1 MTSISADKKKKG
13 GGTIRLWAVL
23 FWLLVWQ
30 GASMAIGQEI
40 LLVSPLSVF
49 LKLFELAPTGEFWQ
63 SILFSSLRILGGFLL
78 SAGAGAILAALS
90 AKCRRV
96 EELLAPAVLAVKAV
110 PVASFIILILI
121 WISSRNLSVCISFL
135 MVFPVIYTNT
145 LNGIRKIDGELL
157 EMAGIFRMSSWAR
170 FWYLSLPQVMPYFRA
185 GCSVGLGLC
194 WKAGT
199 AAEVIGIPDGSIGE
213 KLYHA
218 KVYLNTSE
226 LFAWTLV
233 IILVSLLFEK
243 LFLAVLDGLTGRLE
257 RM

>member
-13 GGTIRLWAVL
+13 GGKIRLWAVL

-40 LLVSPLSVF
+40 LLVSPVSVVK
-49 LKLFELAPTGEFWQ
+49 KLFELVPLGEFWS
-63 SILFSSLRILGGFLL
+63 SIFFSAVRILGGFLL
-78 SAGAGAILAALS
+78 ACAAGVLLAALA
-90 AKCRRV
+90 AKYKRA
-96 EELLAPAVLAVKAV
+96 EELLAPAVLTVKAV
-110 PVASFIILILI
+110 PVASFIILVLI

-145 LNGIRKIDGELL
+145 LNGIRSTDRGLL
-157 EMAGIFRMSSWAR
+157 EMAAVFGMSPWVKL
-170 FWYLSLPQVMPYFRA
+170 WYIYVPQAMPYFRA
-185 GCSVGLGLC
+185 GCSVALGLC

-199 AAEVIGIPDGSIGE
+199 AAEVIGIPDRSIGE
-213 KLYHA
+213 KLYNA

-233 IILVSLLFEK
+233 IVLASLIFEK
-243 LFLAVLDGLTGRLE
+243 LFLAALDGVTKRLE